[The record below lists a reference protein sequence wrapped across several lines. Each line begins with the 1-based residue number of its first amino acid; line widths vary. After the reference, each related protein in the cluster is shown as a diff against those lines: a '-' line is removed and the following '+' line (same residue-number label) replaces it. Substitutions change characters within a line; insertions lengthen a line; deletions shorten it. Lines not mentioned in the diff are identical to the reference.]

1 MQAHN
6 HKNCSVYSI
15 KTGQKQVP
23 HVISESDMLNAL
35 MFCCL
40 LLVNKDLLQRS
51 TAAITR
57 WKLEPGARGGSP
69 NSFSRQ
75 PRTHHH
81 SRQELRRFLLLFL
94 LPSFHT
100 TRRLFV
106 FAWPQI
112 RADLP
117 ETTDQ
122 HSASSRSPA
131 LRIRVQIHQNPRHSD
146 HAGSLCIRPAALND
160 SQFRT
165 LPSCSPFVYCKD
177 LVDTN
182 SPTTEQ
188 LHVAD

>member
-1 MQAHN
+1 M
-6 HKNCSVYSI
+6 CSIDTY
-15 KTGQKQVP
+15 QKHVP
-23 HVISESDMLNAL
+23 HVVSESNMLNAL
-35 MFCCL
+35 MRCCL
-40 LLVNKDLLQRS
+40 LLVNKDLCERS
-51 TAAITR
+51 WTDNGGDHA
-57 WKLEPGARGGSP
+57 LEARAWSAGRQILPG
-69 NSFSRQ
+69 RQ
-75 PRTHHH
+75 PRTHDH
-81 SRQELRRFLLLFL
+81 SRQELRRFLLLFLL

-146 HAGSLCIRPAALND
+146 HAGSLCIRPAAFND

>member
-6 HKNCSVYSI
+6 HKNCSVCSI
-15 KTGQKQVP
+15 KPGQKQVP

-51 TAAITR
+51 WTLDR
-57 WKLEPGARGGSP
+57 QRRRSRVGSSSLESRGDK
-69 NSFSRQ
+69 FSRQ

-94 LPSFHT
+94 LPSFYT
-100 TRRLFV
+100 TQRLFV

-122 HSASSRSPA
+122 HSASSLARTPDPSSNPPKPA
-131 LRIRVQIHQNPRHSD
+131 TFRPRRQFMYSSRRFQRLAVPDPPKLQPFRILQRPCRHQ
-146 HAGSLCIRPAALND
+146 LTND
-160 SQFRT
+160 
-165 LPSCSPFVYCKD
+165 
-177 LVDTN
+177 
-182 SPTTEQ
+182 
-188 LHVAD
+188 

>member
-1 MQAHN
+1 
-6 HKNCSVYSI
+6 
-15 KTGQKQVP
+15 
-23 HVISESDMLNAL
+23 MLNAL
-35 MFCCL
+35 MLCCL
-40 LLVNKDLLQRS
+40 LLVNKDMFKRS
-51 TAAITR
+51 WTDNGGDHALEARALERGAAVD
-57 WKLEPGARGGSP
+57 K
-69 NSFSRQ
+69 FCSRQ

-100 TRRLFV
+100 TQRLLV

-112 RADLP
+112 RANLP

-122 HSASSRSPA
+122 HSTSSRSPA

-165 LPSCSPFVYCKD
+165 LPSCSPFVYCED
-177 LVDTN
+177 LVATN